1 MNMFNNLNLIIMK
14 RCIISACLIMVC
26 SLVSAQVKVGSDG
39 KVAIGTDTAAPL
51 SILSVNSKGEADSD
65 VIVESTNSTALMAI
79 HNPTERLT
87 GWARGCKT
95 GCCVVAPHV

>member
-26 SLVSAQVKVGSDG
+26 SLVFALVKVGSDG

-51 SILSVNSKGEADSD
+51 SILSVNSKS
-65 VIVESTNSTALMAI
+65 
-79 HNPTERLT
+79 R
-87 GWARGCKT
+87 
-95 GCCVVAPHV
+95 